1 MAVSKVFKTFRGDVI
16 FFSLMGSNDE
26 NCIEV
31 QIFGFSKSSRSFT
44 RTAKQLLPLWILGHE
59 LELVSAKFLMN
70 STTGMYQPFILLRQI
85 GMKHSSTQELH
96 VLLLEDYDSVILRG
110 SFEISHV
117 SPTQNIEFY
126 FCDGPTVCWNF
137 EGVMYFACYD
147 AVLEKFTTDSVTVD
161 NSMDERSGVEFNI
174 FWCGLLR
181 GQVVS
186 MGVKSEMTD
195 DASTLERWTCV
206 NHTHKDVQEVSL
218 VPNLY
223 VPIATCCHVREPLNV
238 GEFGGNS
245 AYDNVNVYL
254 ATNRGQLLSFVN
266 GRLRTYWQRP
276 LQNVD
281 SGGNKYTFAV
291 NVLTLFWN
299 NVWSCTLFVWQREVW
314 WGILLVLATNVSAT
328 LLEIIIRLVEE
339 LLSVERGF
347 LNLSHCSQ
355 QHAQHLSFFNEWS
368 VCCSLLQCVTDY
380 LPDPDSQKL
389 QCRYQKKVDGS
400 LWYL

>member
-1 MAVSKVFKTFRGDVI
+1 MASLGLSNMADDMAASEVFTTFRGDVL
-16 FFSLMGSNDE
+16 FFSLLNTGSNDE

-44 RTAKQLLPLWILGHE
+44 RTAKKLLPLGILGCK
-59 LELVSAKFLMN
+59 LELVSASCLMN

-85 GMKHSSTQELH
+85 RMKHSSTQKLH
-96 VLLLEDYDSVILRG
+96 VLLLEDYDSVILQG
-110 SFEISHV
+110 SCEISHV
-117 SPTQNIEFY
+117 SPIQNIEFY

-245 AYDNVNVYL
+245 AYDHVNVYL

-266 GRLRTYWQRP
+266 GRLKTYWQLP
-276 LQNVD
+276 FKDPCKMWIL
-281 SGGNKYTFAV
+281 
-291 NVLTLFWN
+291 
-299 NVWSCTLFVWQREVW
+299 EVTN
-314 WGILLVLATNVSAT
+314 ILLLLATNVLAT

-347 LNLSHCSQ
+347 LNLSHFSQ
-355 QHAQHLSFFNEWS
+355 LNI
-368 VCCSLLQCVTDY
+368 
-380 LPDPDSQKL
+380 
-389 QCRYQKKVDGS
+389 
-400 LWYL
+400 

>member
-1 MAVSKVFKTFRGDVI
+1 
-16 FFSLMGSNDE
+16 
-26 NCIEV
+26 
-31 QIFGFSKSSRSFT
+31 
-44 RTAKQLLPLWILGHE
+44 
-59 LELVSAKFLMN
+59 MN
-70 STTGMYQPFILLRQI
+70 LTTGMYQPFILLRQI

-137 EGVMYFACYD
+137 EGVMYFACYNT
-147 AVLEKFTTDSVTVD
+147 VLEKFTTDSVTVD
-161 NSMDERSGVEFNI
+161 NSMYERSSVEFTVS
-174 FWCGLLR
+174 WCGLLR

-195 DASTLERWTCV
+195 DTSTLKRWTCV

-266 GRLRTYWQRP
+266 GRLKTYWQLPFKDPCRMWI
-276 LQNVD
+276 L
-281 SGGNKYTFAV
+281 
-291 NVLTLFWN
+291 
-299 NVWSCTLFVWQREVW
+299 EVTN
-314 WGILLVLATNVSAT
+314 ILL
-328 LLEIIIRLVEE
+328 
-339 LLSVERGF
+339 
-347 LNLSHCSQ
+347 Q
-355 QHAQHLSFFNEWS
+355 
-368 VCCSLLQCVTDY
+368 
-380 LPDPDSQKL
+380 
-389 QCRYQKKVDGS
+389 
-400 LWYL
+400 

>member
-1 MAVSKVFKTFRGDVI
+1 M
-16 FFSLMGSNDE
+16 FFSLLNTGNNDE

-44 RTAKQLLPLWILGHE
+44 RTAKQLLPLGILGHE
-59 LELVSAKFLMN
+59 LKLIYAKCLMN

-85 GMKHSSTQELH
+85 RMKHSSTQELH

-117 SPTQNIEFY
+117 SLRIL
-126 FCDGPTVCWNF
+126 NF
-137 EGVMYFACYD
+137 IFVMASQFVGILKGLCTLHAMMPF
-147 AVLEKFTTDSVTVD
+147 EKFTTDSVTVD
-161 NSMDERSGVEFNI
+161 NSMNERSSVEFTVS
-174 FWCGLLR
+174 WCGLLR

-195 DASTLERWTCV
+195 DTSTLKRWTCV

-291 NVLTLFWN
+291 NVLTLF
-299 NVWSCTLFVWQREVW
+299 
-314 WGILLVLATNVSAT
+314 
-328 LLEIIIRLVEE
+328 
-339 LLSVERGF
+339 
-347 LNLSHCSQ
+347 
-355 QHAQHLSFFNEWS
+355 
-368 VCCSLLQCVTDY
+368 
-380 LPDPDSQKL
+380 
-389 QCRYQKKVDGS
+389 
-400 LWYL
+400 

>member
-1 MAVSKVFKTFRGDVI
+1 
-16 FFSLMGSNDE
+16 
-26 NCIEV
+26 
-31 QIFGFSKSSRSFT
+31 
-44 RTAKQLLPLWILGHE
+44 
-59 LELVSAKFLMN
+59 
-70 STTGMYQPFILLRQI
+70 
-85 GMKHSSTQELH
+85 
-96 VLLLEDYDSVILRG
+96 
-110 SFEISHV
+110 
-117 SPTQNIEFY
+117 
-126 FCDGPTVCWNF
+126 
-137 EGVMYFACYD
+137 
-147 AVLEKFTTDSVTVD
+147 
-161 NSMDERSGVEFNI
+161 
-174 FWCGLLR
+174 
-181 GQVVS
+181 
-186 MGVKSEMTD
+186 MTD
-195 DASTLERWTCV
+195 DTSTLKRWTCV

-389 QCRYQKKVDGS
+389 QCRYQQNGWESLIPIAACDQSEFPCNFSHWNIVKKNTVQNISS
-400 LWYL
+400 LLSQFLHNQFCNQEVKCFKPLPAFYFICSLVVWSSASWLHCVHNPVGCASS

>member
-1 MAVSKVFKTFRGDVI
+1 MADVMTVSKVFTTFRGDVI
-16 FFSLMGSNDE
+16 FFSLLNMGSNDE
-26 NCIEV
+26 NCVEV

-44 RTAKQLLPLWILGHE
+44 RTAKQLLPLGILGHE
-59 LELVSAKFLMN
+59 LELVSAKCLMN
-70 STTGMYQPFILLRQI
+70 STTGMYQPFILLRQLR
-85 GMKHSSTQELH
+85 MKHSSTQELH

-137 EGVMYFACYD
+137 EGVMYFACYNT
-147 AVLEKFTTDSVTVD
+147 VLEKFTTDSVTVD
-161 NSMDERSGVEFNI
+161 NSMYERSSVEFTVS
-174 FWCGLLR
+174 WCGLLR

-195 DASTLERWTCV
+195 DTSTLKRWTCV

-266 GRLRTYWQRP
+266 GRLKTYWQLPFKDPCRMWI
-276 LQNVD
+276 L
-281 SGGNKYTFAV
+281 
-291 NVLTLFWN
+291 
-299 NVWSCTLFVWQREVW
+299 EVTN
-314 WGILLVLATNVSAT
+314 ILL
-328 LLEIIIRLVEE
+328 
-339 LLSVERGF
+339 
-347 LNLSHCSQ
+347 Q
-355 QHAQHLSFFNEWS
+355 
-368 VCCSLLQCVTDY
+368 
-380 LPDPDSQKL
+380 
-389 QCRYQKKVDGS
+389 
-400 LWYL
+400 